1 MLWPCNKDGKKCAAY
16 FMFVLLMKLWFV
28 ESERN
33 ILTLLIKLRLNSL
46 YTLLKEAAYASKI
59 KKRDKIL
66 RLNLYFILSNAIR
79 ILIASNMRISIWDMW
94 LAQKETV
101 ISDVILFW
109 LRMWRHSKSKN
120 RIVGLFNSIL
130 RVCLLVCRLL
140 FPWPHG
146 FDWKLI
152 VCNRKRKVYC
162 WCCLFS
168 VSDLIA
174 TLAKCKFYWLFTL
187 SLLTIHF
194 FAWICTWVK

>member
-1 MLWPCNKDGKKCAAY
+1 MWPCNKDGKKCAAY
-16 FMFVLLMKLWFV
+16 FMFVLLIKLWFV
-28 ESERN
+28 ENERN

-59 KKRDKIL
+59 EKRDKIL

-130 RVCLLVCRLL
+130 RVCLLVCCSLGCSRG
-140 FPWPHG
+140 HM
-146 FDWKLI
+146 
-152 VCNRKRKVYC
+152 
-162 WCCLFS
+162 
-168 VSDLIA
+168 DLIEN
-174 TLAKCKFYWLFTL
+174 
-187 SLLTIHF
+187 
-194 FAWICTWVK
+194 